1 MASSGIA
8 LFDLADRRL
17 AWVGERQRLLAQN
30 IANADTPG
38 WKARDLKPFAASL
51 ADARVELARTE
62 PAHLAPPAG
71 QSAASQS
78 AARRAERAPDGNTVA
93 LDVQLARVA
102 ETETANDL
110 TTGLYTKYLGFFR
123 TALGR

>member
-8 LFDLADRRL
+8 LFNLADHRL
-17 AWVGERQRLLAQN
+17 AWLGQRQRLLAEN

-38 WKARDLKPFAASL
+38 WKTRDVATFAATL
-51 ADARVELARTE
+51 AGAGVALARTE
-62 PAHLAPPAG
+62 PGHLAPPPGSVG
-71 QSAASQS
+71 QA

-102 ETETANDL
+102 ETETAQEL
-110 TTGLYTKYLGFFR
+110 TTELYRKYLGLFR